1 MLLWWLGALNEVYA
15 SFLSLSIEW
24 QYLDVSDAVEGIRRA
39 GSSHCE
45 CALRVCTASVGV
57 HRHHVRQ
64 GVGVQTPCV
73 SECVRVCPS
82 ALWLGLTEV

>member
-1 MLLWWLGALNEVYA
+1 MLLRVFERLGV
-15 SFLSLSIEW
+15 
-24 QYLDVSDAVEGIRRA
+24 R
-39 GSSHCE
+39 
-45 CALRVCTASVGV
+45 TASVGV